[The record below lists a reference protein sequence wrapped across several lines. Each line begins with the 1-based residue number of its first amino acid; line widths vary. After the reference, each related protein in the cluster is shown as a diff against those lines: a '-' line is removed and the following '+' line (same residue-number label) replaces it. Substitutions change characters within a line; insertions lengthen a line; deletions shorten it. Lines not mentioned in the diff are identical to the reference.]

1 MGISE
6 PTEHEF
12 LPSAM
17 SERSYRD
24 LVLAIQNAMALA
36 PVEQISFLRHQASD
50 RAGRECDFE
59 EIEKRLELLKDSVA
73 FSILAD
79 FLEQG
84 WSLRCDGKK
93 VYVSA
98 SSFKP
103 NPGETIDHVKQR
115 IRKGLQ
121 SASNRQLASSSVSEF
136 IASMERVRSFQGRD
150 VSVSSLVDSGQELAT
165 KLDAIRKKPLERQAA
180 ALMALVKP
188 SIQECTSEGRCETTG
203 LKLQDVWRYFRHTWS
218 LEYNPLPGRT
228 QRFLIRNIARPNHP
242 VIGIAMLASPTANL
256 GSRDE
261 WIGWQ
266 IDKVEE
272 GLINGALEASRVAG
286 ALVDAIKQS
295 VSDIRHDDLV
305 TPSEIMKPTR
315 QTIFKIEQIAAR
327 AEAGRRHDLV
337 ARDNTKLVDIR
348 SVKNSTID
356 DGVWFELSSTSLFVK
371 KRAEQL
377 APLLQAYL
385 TLEEHDLLEEPAVG
399 LYRAM
404 VSKDGRA
411 AIKVALNEIKK
422 RRLSAEVADLAVC
435 GAVAPYNE
443 LLGGKLVTLLMAS
456 QEVREMYANRYSGQ
470 VSEIS
475 SQIAGRPVIKD
486 PTLRVITTTSLYG
499 AASSQYNR
507 LKLRKEDSYSLPKT
521 LQWVELRDGEGV
533 SVTHISD
540 ITVGLMR
547 RLGEAHHGRRRI
559 NSVFGEGSSPR
570 MRQIREGLNIL
581 GINDDSLLKQ
591 HLGRKVYGCELYEG
605 AREDLLGFEKRKSRQ
620 LVPSASA
627 IARGWIA
634 RWLSMRIQNDSVLN
648 RLRALERNCV
658 AKKLAFR
665 AEETRYIE
673 AISQPSEKVA
683 RTRSSTS
690 SAASISKSS
699 ASASVS
705 RDLS

>member
-6 PTEHEF
+6 PKEHEF

-59 EIEKRLELLKDSVA
+59 EVEKHLELLKDSVA
-73 FSILAD
+73 FSLLAD
-79 FLEQG
+79 LLEQG

-93 VYVSA
+93 VYVRA

-136 IASMERVRSFQGRD
+136 IASMERVRIFHGRD
-150 VSVSSLVDSGQELAT
+150 VSVSSLVDSGQELA
-165 KLDAIRKKPLERQAA
+165 KKIDAIRKNPLGRQEA

-188 SIQECTSEGRCETTG
+188 SIQECTSDGRCETTG
-203 LKLQDVWRYFRHTWS
+203 LKLQDIWRYFRHTWS

-266 IDKVEE
+266 IEKVEE
-272 GLINGALEASRVAG
+272 GLINGTLEASCVAR

-327 AEAGRRHDLV
+327 AEAGRRYDLV
-337 ARDNTKLVDIR
+337 AHDNTKLVDIR

-385 TLEEHDLLEEPAVG
+385 TLEEHDLLREPVAG

-456 QEVREMYANRYSGQ
+456 KEVREMYANRYSGQ

-507 LKLRKEDSYSLPKT
+507 LKLRKEDSPSLPKT

-533 SVTHISD
+533 SVTHISE

-634 RWLSMRIQNDSVLN
+634 RWLSMRIQNVSVLD
-648 RLRALERNCV
+648 RLRALDRNCV

-690 SAASISKSS
+690 STASISKSS